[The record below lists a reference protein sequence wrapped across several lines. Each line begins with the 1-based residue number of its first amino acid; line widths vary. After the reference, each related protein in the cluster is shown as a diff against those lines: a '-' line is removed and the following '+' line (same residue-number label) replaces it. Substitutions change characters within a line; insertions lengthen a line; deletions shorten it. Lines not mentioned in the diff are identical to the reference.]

1 MAQSQVLTRLVA
13 KTKTREIRWHR
24 YEGYLFV
31 APLLIGIVAFIF
43 LPIAASLYMSFH
55 TWDMVSPP
63 ELVGLKNYARLVSRD
78 RLFWKVLGNTF
89 KYAGWIIVPSVTVP
103 LILAALLDRP
113 IRLRY
118 LYRLAFF
125 LPLVTSVVAVG
136 LMFRWLYDGEFGL
149 INYVLSW
156 VRIDGPNWLSDV
168 FWAMPAVA
176 MVTVWQGLG
185 YNMVLYLAGLQGIPD
200 HLYEAATIDGAGPL
214 SRFFK
219 ITIPLLTPT
228 MFFILVMSVIGTFQT
243 FGLIYVMT
251 QGGPINSTNV
261 YIYYLWQMAFGS
273 SKMGYASA
281 MAWILAMVIF
291 IITMIQV
298 RLARLWVHY

>member
-1 MAQSQVLTRLVA
+1 MAQTQALTRLVA
-13 KTKTREIRWHR
+13 KTKANNIRWHR

-31 APLLIGIVAFIF
+31 APLIIGIVAFIF
-43 LPIAASLYMSFH
+43 LPIAASLYMSFNK
-55 TWDMVSPP
+55 WDMVSPP

-89 KYAGWIIVPSVTVP
+89 RYAGWIIVPSVTFP

-113 IRLRY
+113 IRFRY

-136 LMFRWLYDGEFGL
+136 LMFRWLYDGEFGF

-156 VRIDGPNWLSDV
+156 VRIDGPNWLIDP

-200 HLYEAATIDGAGPL
+200 HLHEAATIDGAGPF
-214 SRFFK
+214 SRFFR

-281 MAWILAMVIF
+281 MAWILALVIF
-291 IITMIQV
+291 TITMIQV

>member
-1 MAQSQVLTRLVA
+1 MAQSQALTRLVA
-13 KTKTREIRWHR
+13 KTKKSNIRWHR
-24 YEGYLFV
+24 YEGYLFI
-31 APLLIGIVAFIF
+31 APLIIGIVAFIF

-89 KYAGWIIVPSVTVP
+89 RYAGWIIVPSVAFP

-149 INYVLSW
+149 INYSLSW
-156 VRIDGPNWLSDV
+156 VGIDGPNWLSDP

-219 ITIPLLTPT
+219 ITIPLRPSSWHCNARHRLRRAPVER
-228 MFFILVMSVIGTFQT
+228 LSVCCGAGWIACAYRDISQPRTFAAVAVPASMTSPSRPLGTW
-243 FGLIYVMT
+243 G
-251 QGGPINSTNV
+251 NV
-261 YIYYLWQMAFGS
+261 
-273 SKMGYASA
+273 
-281 MAWILAMVIF
+281 
-291 IITMIQV
+291 
-298 RLARLWVHY
+298 

>member
-1 MAQSQVLTRLVA
+1 
-13 KTKTREIRWHR
+13 
-24 YEGYLFV
+24 
-31 APLLIGIVAFIF
+31 
-43 LPIAASLYMSFH
+43 MSFNK
-55 TWDMVSPP
+55 WDMVSPP

-89 KYAGWIIVPSVTVP
+89 RYAGWIIVPSVIFP

-136 LMFRWLYDGEFGL
+136 LMFRWLYDGEFGF

-156 VRIDGPNWLSDV
+156 VRIDGPNWLIDP

-200 HLYEAATIDGAGPL
+200 HLHEAATIDGAGPF
-214 SRFFK
+214 SRFFR

-281 MAWILAMVIF
+281 MAWILALVIF
-291 IITMIQV
+291 TITMIQV

>member
-1 MAQSQVLTRLVA
+1 MAQSQALSHAVP
-13 KTKTREIRWHR
+13 KTERSGIRWQR

-43 LPIAASLYMSFH
+43 LPIAASLYMSFNK
-55 TWDMVSPP
+55 WDMVSPA
-63 ELVGLKNYARLVSRD
+63 ELVGLKNYTRLVNRD
-78 RLFWKVLGNTF
+78 RLFWTVLKNTF
-89 KYAGWIIVPSVTVP
+89 RYAGWIIVPSVVFP
-103 LILAALLDRP
+103 LLLAALLDRP
-113 IRLRY
+113 IRLRS

-136 LMFRWLYDGEFGL
+136 LMFRWLYDGEFGF
-149 INYVLSW
+149 INYALSW
-156 VRIDGPNWLSDV
+156 VGIDGPNWLVDPA
-168 FWAMPAVA
+168 WAMPAVA

-200 HLYEAATIDGAGPL
+200 HLYEAATIDGAGAL

-251 QGGPINSTNV
+251 QGGPVNSTNV

-281 MAWILAMVIF
+281 MAWILALIIF
-291 IITMIQV
+291 TITMIQV
-298 RLARLWVHY
+298 RLARMWVHY

>member
-1 MAQSQVLTRLVA
+1 MAQTQALTRLVA
-13 KTKTREIRWHR
+13 KTKANNIRWHR

-31 APLLIGIVAFIF
+31 APLIIGIVAFIF
-43 LPIAASLYMSFH
+43 LPIAASLYMSFNK
-55 TWDMVSPP
+55 WDMVSPP

-89 KYAGWIIVPSVTVP
+89 KYAGWIIVPSVIFP

-113 IRLRY
+113 IRMRY

-149 INYVLSW
+149 INYTLSW
-156 VRIDGPNWLSDV
+156 VGIDGPNWLSDP

-200 HLYEAATIDGAGPL
+200 HLHEAATIDGAGPF
-214 SRFFK
+214 SRFFR

-281 MAWILAMVIF
+281 MAWILALVIF
-291 IITMIQV
+291 TITMIQV

>member
-89 KYAGWIIVPSVTVP
+89 KYAGWIIVPSVTFP

-291 IITMIQV
+291 TITMIQV

>member
-1 MAQSQVLTRLVA
+1 MAQSQALTRLVA
-13 KTKTREIRWHR
+13 KTKANNIRWHR

-31 APLLIGIVAFIF
+31 APLIIGIVAFIF
-43 LPIAASLYMSFH
+43 LPIAASLYMSFNK
-55 TWDMVSPP
+55 WDMVSPP

-89 KYAGWIIVPSVTVP
+89 KYAGWIIVPSVTFP

-136 LMFRWLYDGEFGL
+136 LMFRWLYDGEFGF
-149 INYVLSW
+149 INYTLSW
-156 VRIDGPNWLSDV
+156 IGIDGPNWLSDP
-168 FWAMPAVA
+168 FWALPAVA

-214 SRFFK
+214 SRFFR

-281 MAWILAMVIF
+281 MAWILALVIF
-291 IITMIQV
+291 TITMIQV

>member
-1 MAQSQVLTRLVA
+1 MAQSQALTRLAVR
-13 KTKTREIRWHR
+13 TKIQEIRWHR

-31 APLLIGIVAFIF
+31 APLIIGIVAFIF
-43 LPIAASLYMSFH
+43 LPIAASLYMSFNK
-55 TWDMVSPP
+55 WDMVSPP

-89 KYAGWIIVPSVTVP
+89 KYAGWIIVPSVIFP

-113 IRLRY
+113 IRMRY

-149 INYVLSW
+149 INYTLSW
-156 VRIDGPNWLSDV
+156 VGIDGPNWLSDP

-200 HLYEAATIDGAGPL
+200 HLHEAATIDGAGPF
-214 SRFFK
+214 SRFFR

-281 MAWILAMVIF
+281 MAWILALVIF
-291 IITMIQV
+291 TITMIQV

>member
-1 MAQSQVLTRLVA
+1 MAQSQALTRLVA
-13 KTKTREIRWHR
+13 KTKANNIRWHR

-31 APLLIGIVAFIF
+31 APLIVGIVAFIF
-43 LPIAASLYMSFH
+43 LPIAASLYMSFNK
-55 TWDMVSPP
+55 WDMVSPP

-89 KYAGWIIVPSVTVP
+89 RYAGWIIVPSVIFP

-149 INYVLSW
+149 VNFVLSW
-156 VRIDGPNWLSDV
+156 VRIDGPNWLVDP

-200 HLYEAATIDGAGPL
+200 HN
-214 SRFFK
+214 RFFR

-281 MAWILAMVIF
+281 MAWILALVIF
-291 IITMIQV
+291 TITMIQV

>member
-1 MAQSQVLTRLVA
+1 MAQSQALTRLAVR
-13 KTKTREIRWHR
+13 TKIQEIRWHR

-31 APLLIGIVAFIF
+31 APLIIGIVAFIF
-43 LPIAASLYMSFH
+43 LPIAASLYMSFNK
-55 TWDMVSPP
+55 WDMVSPP

-89 KYAGWIIVPSVTVP
+89 RYAGWIIVPSVIFP

-113 IRLRY
+113 IRMRY

-149 INYVLSW
+149 INYTLSW
-156 VRIDGPNWLSDV
+156 VGIDGPNWLSDP

-200 HLYEAATIDGAGPL
+200 HLHEAATIDGAGPF
-214 SRFFK
+214 SRFFR

-291 IITMIQV
+291 TITMIQV

>member
-1 MAQSQVLTRLVA
+1 MAQTQALTRLVA
-13 KTKTREIRWHR
+13 KTKANNIRWHR

-31 APLLIGIVAFIF
+31 APLIIGIVAFIF
-43 LPIAASLYMSFH
+43 LPIAASLYMSFNK
-55 TWDMVSPP
+55 WDMVSPP

-89 KYAGWIIVPSVTVP
+89 KYAGWIIVPSVTFP

-149 INYVLSW
+149 INYTLSW

-291 IITMIQV
+291 TITMIQV

>member
-89 KYAGWIIVPSVTVP
+89 KYAGWIIVPSVTFP

-149 INYVLSW
+149 INYTLSW

-291 IITMIQV
+291 TITMIQV

>member
-89 KYAGWIIVPSVTVP
+89 KYAGWIIVPSVTFP

>member
-1 MAQSQVLTRLVA
+1 MAQSQALTRLVA
-13 KTKTREIRWHR
+13 KTKKSNIRWHR
-24 YEGYLFV
+24 YEGYLFI
-31 APLLIGIVAFIF
+31 APLIIGIVAFIF

-89 KYAGWIIVPSVTVP
+89 RYAGWIIVPSVSFP

-149 INYVLSW
+149 INYSLSW
-156 VRIDGPNWLSDV
+156 VGIDGPNWLSDP

-243 FGLIYVMT
+243 FGLIYIMT

-281 MAWILAMVIF
+281 MAWILALVIF
-291 IITMIQV
+291 TITMIQV

>member
-1 MAQSQVLTRLVA
+1 MAQSQALTRLAVR
-13 KTKTREIRWHR
+13 TKIQEIRWHR

-31 APLLIGIVAFIF
+31 APLIIGIVAFIF
-43 LPIAASLYMSFH
+43 LPIAASLYMSFNK
-55 TWDMVSPP
+55 WDMVSPP

-89 KYAGWIIVPSVTVP
+89 KYAGWIIVPSVIFP

-113 IRLRY
+113 IRMRY

-149 INYVLSW
+149 INYTLSW
-156 VRIDGPNWLSDV
+156 VGIDGPNWLSDP

-200 HLYEAATIDGAGPL
+200 HLHEAATIDGAGPF
-214 SRFFK
+214 SRFFR

-291 IITMIQV
+291 TITMIQV
-298 RLARLWVHY
+298 RLAKLWVHY

>member
-89 KYAGWIIVPSVTVP
+89 KYAGWIIVPSVIFP

-149 INYVLSW
+149 INYTLSW

-291 IITMIQV
+291 TITMIQV

>member
-1 MAQSQVLTRLVA
+1 MAQSQALTRLSVW
-13 KTKTREIRWHR
+13 TKIQEIRWHR

-31 APLLIGIVAFIF
+31 APLIIGIVAFIF
-43 LPIAASLYMSFH
+43 LPIAASLYMSFNK
-55 TWDMVSPP
+55 WDMVSPP

-89 KYAGWIIVPSVTVP
+89 KYAGWIIVPSVIFP

-113 IRLRY
+113 IRMRY

-149 INYVLSW
+149 VNYTLSW
-156 VRIDGPNWLSDV
+156 VGIDGPNWLSDP

-200 HLYEAATIDGAGPL
+200 HLHEAATIDGAGPF
-214 SRFFK
+214 SRFFR

-291 IITMIQV
+291 TITMIQV
-298 RLARLWVHY
+298 RLAKLWVHY